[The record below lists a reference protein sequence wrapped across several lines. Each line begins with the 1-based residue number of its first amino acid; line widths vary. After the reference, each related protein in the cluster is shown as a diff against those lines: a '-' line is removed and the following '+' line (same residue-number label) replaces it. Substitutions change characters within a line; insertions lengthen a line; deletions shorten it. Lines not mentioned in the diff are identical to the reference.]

1 MARAYAWAVLC
12 CMMCALVVQ
21 GWTGNMGLGS
31 AMRKA
36 RRIAA
41 VAVVS
46 SALSPLS
53 PMSMYTPPAFADTVA
68 VDASVEQQVRAQ
80 RRDSEVRERERSEIQ
95 ERSDISL
102 NVPSRPTVIALDEDE
117 WKVKADDDAVTTV
130 LKLIPSYKYFKI
142 IAKEYS
148 SRSSNYVEGQDSM
161 LSPIF

>member
-1 MARAYAWAVLC
+1 
-12 CMMCALVVQ
+12 
-21 GWTGNMGLGS
+21 MGLGI

-53 PMSMYTPPAFADTVA
+53 SMSMYTPPAFADTVA

-80 RRDSEVRERERSEIQ
+80 LRDSEVRERERGELQ

-130 LKLIPSYKYFKI
+130 LKVS
-142 IAKEYS
+142 
-148 SRSSNYVEGQDSM
+148 GG
-161 LSPIF
+161 